1 MARIEFHI
9 LSTSGDDAKLRH
21 ACQVVE
27 QLHQQQKPVF
37 VYVDSEATAQKF
49 DEVLWSFRDQA
60 FIPHEVCT
68 MQSPTHPRISVL
80 IGTGTIP
87 TAFKPVLINLT
98 DTAPPQSDNTS
109 HMIEIVDASATHKQ
123 LARERYKQYRDQ
135 GHQLET
141 INH

>member
-21 ACQVVE
+21 TCQVVE
-27 QLHQQQKPVF
+27 QLYQQQKPVF
-37 VYVDSEATAQKF
+37 VYVESDATAQKL

-68 MQSPTHPRISVL
+68 TQSPTHSRISVL
-80 IGTGTIP
+80 IGTGNAP
-87 TAFKPVLINLT
+87 TAYKAILINLT
-98 DTAPPQSDNTS
+98 DTAPPQPENTAQI
-109 HMIEIVDASATHKQ
+109 IEIVDASPTHKQ

>member
-9 LSTSGDDAKLRH
+9 LSTSGDDAQLRH

-27 QLHQQQKPVF
+27 QLHQQQKSVF
-37 VYVDSEATAQKF
+37 VYVDSDVTAQKL
-49 DEVLWSFRDQA
+49 DELLWSFRDQA
-60 FIPHEVCT
+60 FIPHEVCST
-68 MQSPTHPRISVL
+68 QSPTHPRISVL
-80 IGTGTIP
+80 IGTGNAP
-87 TAFKPVLINLT
+87 TAFKATLINLT
-98 DTAPPQSDNTS
+98 DTVPPQPENTAQI
-109 HMIEIVDASATHKQ
+109 IEIVDASPTHKQ